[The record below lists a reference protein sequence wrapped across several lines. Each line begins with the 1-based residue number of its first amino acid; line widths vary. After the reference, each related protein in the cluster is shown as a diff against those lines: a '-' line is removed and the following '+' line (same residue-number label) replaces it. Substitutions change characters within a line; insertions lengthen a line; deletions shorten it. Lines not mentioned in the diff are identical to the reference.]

1 MRRRRS
7 AGEPAAGP
15 TGESAVGPAGEP
27 VPGTVG
33 TGEPEGEQRRHGLLD
48 PPASPP
54 PDRTLHVDPSWSPA
68 RLSAQIVRGALRFVA
83 PGSALLILYNTALM
97 LQPVVI
103 GRLVDEVI
111 APAATG
117 TGLGALAGTFAL
129 WAAALAGLYFAM
141 NIGYRFGGR
150 LGWFGV
156 QRSHF
161 ELSRAVLERLL
172 DERGTAGPARAPGA
186 LLSIATADVHRA
198 CLVLYATIYPPGE
211 VIGLV
216 LAAGLLVAV
225 HPALGI
231 GTILALPLV
240 LLAMHLA
247 ARPLR
252 RRSLAEQEGM
262 ADAAA
267 AAADLMGGYRVLRG
281 LHAQSVAAD
290 RYRAVSRATLRA
302 TLAARSAQAAFT
314 GLSTAAAQLFA
325 VVVAVTA
332 ALMAFA
338 DTITPGQLVTVAG
351 IAVNLVR
358 PLDTLVGTLGS
369 LWAISQASARRLLD
383 LLAVPPHPA
392 ALGHVQGAGSDGVVA
407 DREGADGTG
416 PATHAPCTSLVFED
430 LQLPGGSRLT
440 GRVGPDELVVLDLP
454 REDRAALRD
463 LLTLHAV
470 PEHGAVRASGE
481 RLHRWRPSVL
491 RRHLLVAPSVPG
503 LFTGTVLDNVCA
515 TGEVPVPPER
525 ARAALELAAL
535 AGHELPGGERTA
547 IGDGGWE
554 LSGGQ
559 RQRLGLARAV
569 AADPAVLVLIDPT
582 TSVDAVTEA
591 RIAHA
596 LQAGR
601 TGRATLVMSSS
612 PVYRAVAD
620 RVLTP
625 DRVPDLAPIH
635 DGAPDTEEV

>member
-7 AGEPAAGP
+7 AGESAA
-15 TGESAVGPAGEP
+15 GPAGEP
-27 VPGTVG
+27 VPGTAGV
-33 TGEPEGEQRRHGLLD
+33 GEPQGQQRRHGLLD

-54 PDRTLHVDPSWSPA
+54 LDRPLHVDPSWSPA
-68 RLSAQIVRGALRFVA
+68 RLSAQIVRSALRFVA

-97 LQPVVI
+97 LQPVLI

-111 APAATG
+111 APAAAG
-117 TGLGALAGTFAL
+117 TGLSALAGTLAL
-129 WAAALAGLYFAM
+129 WAAALAGLYLAM

-150 LGWFGV
+150 MGWFGV

-172 DERGTAGPARAPGA
+172 DERGTADPARAPGA

-211 VIGLV
+211 VVGLV

-240 LLAMHLA
+240 LLLMHLA

-267 AAADLMGGYRVLRG
+267 AAADLMGGFRVLRG

-290 RYRAVSRATLRA
+290 RYRAVSRSTLRA

-325 VVVAVTA
+325 VVVAVAA

-338 DTITPGQLVTVAG
+338 GTITPGQLVTVAG

-358 PLDTLVGTLGS
+358 PLDALVGTLGS

-392 ALGHVQGAGSDGVVA
+392 ALGHVQGAGP
-407 DREGADGTG
+407 DREAADGTG
-416 PATHAPCTSLVFED
+416 ATTGSRGTGLVFED
-430 LQLPGGSRLT
+430 LQLPSGSRLT
-440 GRVGPDELVVLDLP
+440 GQIGPDELVVLDLP

-470 PEHGAVRASGE
+470 PDHGAVRAGGE
-481 RLHRWRPSVL
+481 RLHRWRPSAL

-503 LFTGTVLDNVCA
+503 LFTGTVLENVRA
-515 TGEVPVPPER
+515 TGEDPVPPER

-535 AGHELPGGERTA
+535 AGHELPVGERTA

-625 DRVPDLAPIH
+625 APAQ
-635 DGAPDTEEV
+635 GLST